1 MKPISCNATVV
12 SYKNLTPSVF
22 EIAFETEPSITFEG
36 GQFVSI
42 IIPEA
47 GPQGRNLRRAYSIA
61 SSPQKRPIE
70 LCIKKVENG
79 PGTQYLSQ
87 LRAKNTFQIMA
98 PYGDFTYQP
107 EPTSHICFVATGTG
121 IAPFRSML
129 LSEKFTNHPP
139 LHTYCFLGVR
149 TQEELL
155 YQEDFQQ
162 KNITLIN
169 TISQNRDH
177 GHFKGRVT
185 DYLKTL
191 DASFPWLQT
200 QYYLCGHGGMI
211 QEVKALLTEKGVAK
225 PNMHQEVYYK

>member
-1 MKPISCNATVV
+1 MKPISCNATVL
-12 SYKNLTPSVF
+12 SFKNLTPSVF
-22 EIAFETEPSITFEG
+22 ELTFDTDPSITFEG
-36 GQFVSI
+36 GQFVSV

-70 LCIKKVENG
+70 LCIKKIENG

-87 LRAKNTFQIMA
+87 LRANDKFQIMA

-107 EPTSHICFVATGTG
+107 QPSSYVCFIATGTG
-121 IAPFRSML
+121 IAPFRAML
-129 LSEKFTNHPP
+129 LSEKFTKQPP
-139 LHTYCFLGVR
+139 LHTYSFFGFR
-149 TQEELL
+149 TREELL

-162 KNITLIN
+162 KNITLVN
-169 TISQNRDH
+169 ALSQEKGD
-177 GHFKGRVT
+177 FSGRVT

-191 DASFPWLQT
+191 EESFPWLQT

-211 QEVKALLTEKGVAK
+211 QDVKAFLAEKGVEK
-225 PNMHQEVYYK
+225 TSVHQEVYYK